1 MDKTLQRLQQ
11 IYSDAFD
18 ECEYQSTLYGEDSI
32 GYQRAEENRINALY
46 NLNLYEETQ
55 EQEQEYSL

>member
-1 MDKTLQRLQQ
+1 MDETLQSLQR

-18 ECEYQSTLYGEDSI
+18 ECEYQATLYGEDSV
-32 GYQRAEENRINALY
+32 GYQRAEENRIDALY